1 MIVLYCEECNNA
13 ITKEDGGLKYNGLY
27 FCSEECLN
35 GYISWYIESIPEDDF
50 ERNGVETKPDEQ
62 DEEDETVND

>member
-1 MIVLYCEECNNA
+1 MRVLYCEECNKA
-13 ITKEDGGLKYNGLY
+13 VTKEDGGLKYNDLY

-35 GYISWYIESIPEDDF
+35 DYISWYIESIPGDDF
-50 ERNGVETKPDEQ
+50 ERRGVETKPDEP